1 VVVNFVV
8 SFFGVVPG
16 GGAGLPGTLIRTVS
30 RFCTGCSLFGGR
42 VIRIVSLFVTSSGDS
57 DGAGGISSAIET
69 NNGGVLYLTRLQGL
83 STL

>member
-69 NNGGVLYLTRLQGL
+69 TMVGVLYLTRLQGL